1 MRRLIILASMT
12 LMASAV
18 QAAEAGKVIF
28 VAGAAQV
35 VDRKA
40 AEGDAVQ
47 EGELLQTG
55 ADGFIYVKTADNGL
69 FILRPNTK
77 ARIVAYHIDKANPE
91 NTRVKLELIS
101 GVARSKSGDEVKRAR
116 QNFRFNTPVAAIGVR
131 GTDFT
136 VFTDDTTSRVS
147 VLSGGIVVSGFGDT
161 CRPDGG
167 GPCEGA
173 RSRELSAAQRGQLI
187 QIQQGAAAPQL
198 LNETSVVPEAQ
209 VIPNGAPMASTPGR
223 NGAVTQI
230 EMNID
235 VKKSEKVVDNVNL
248 VPKPIDPSKP
258 GTPDDGASPTVPVDP
273 PEVPPEVPP
282 VVPPGVPPTVPPVGP
297 PVVTPDP
304 VKYAGIKWGRWQE
317 VANLAPNFNLT
328 IEGSR
333 NQLVAVNG
341 NFAVFRTSGEEYLVP
356 ERGGMGFKLA
366 DSQAFIYTQYGTDY
380 SAAAATLSNGKLNVD
395 FGSKSFT
402 TSFDLSRKDERFSFQ
417 GIGVVTRDGNL
428 YGERADG
435 RPGVINVQGL
445 LSGSNGGAASYI
457 FDGRIDDRRTI
468 NGGTYWTAEVH

>member
-1 MRRLIILASMT
+1 MRRLIVLASMT

-55 ADGFIYVKTADNGL
+55 ADGFIYVKTSDNGL

-77 ARIVAYHIDKANPE
+77 ARIVAYHIDQANPE

-147 VLSGGIVVSGFGDT
+147 VLSGGVVVSGFGDT

-173 RSRELSAAQRGQLI
+173 RSRELSATQRGQLL
-187 QIQQGAAAPQL
+187 QIQQGAAAPLL
-198 LNETSVVPEAQ
+198 LNGTSVVPEVHTLPA
-209 VIPNGAPMASTPGR
+209 GAPVATAIR

-230 EMNID
+230 EMNVD
-235 VKKSEKVVDNVNL
+235 VKKSEKVVDNVNSQ
-248 VPKPIDPSKP
+248 I
-258 GTPDDGASPTVPVDP
+258 PTKPVDP
-273 PEVPPEVPP
+273 PKPEVPDNK
-282 VVPPGVPPTVPPVGP
+282 P
-297 PVVTPDP
+297 PVVDP
-304 VKYAGIKWGRWQE
+304 VTPPIIPPVVLPPEPVQHAGIKWGRWQTI
-317 VANLAPNFNLT
+317 ANRALDFSLPL
-328 IEGSR
+328 EQSR
-333 NQLVAVNG
+333 NELVAING
-341 NFAVFRTSGEEYLVP
+341 NFAIFRTRGQQYVVP
-356 ERGGMGFKLA
+356 ERGSMGFSLT
-366 DSQAFIYTQYGTDY
+366 DSEAFIYTFYGSSGASY
-380 SAAAATLSNGKLNVD
+380 SATAATLSNGKLNVD
-395 FGSKSFT
+395 FGSKTFD
-402 TSFDLSRKDERFSFQ
+402 TSFDLAGKDEKFRFSAH
-417 GIGVVTRDGNL
+417 GAIGPDGTL
-428 YGERADG
+428 YGDRANG
-435 RPGVINVQGL
+435 RSGLMNVHGL
-445 LSGSNGGAASYI
+445 LSNDKGGGAAYI
-457 FDGRIDDRRTI
+457 FDGRIDDRRTV
-468 NGGTYWTAEVH
+468 NGGTSWVPKAE

>member
-55 ADGFIYVKTADNGL
+55 ADGFIYVKTSDNGL

-147 VLSGGIVVSGFGDT
+147 VLAGGVVVSGFDGA
-161 CRPDGG
+161 CRPDGA

-173 RSRELSAAQRGQLI
+173 RSRELSAAQRGQLL
-187 QIQQGAAAPQL
+187 QIQQGATAPLL
-198 LNETSVVPEAQ
+198 LNGTSVVPEVQAL
-209 VIPNGAPMASTPGR
+209 PSGAPVALVPGR
-223 NGAVTQI
+223 SAVVTPV
-230 EMNID
+230 EMNVD
-235 VKKSEKVVDNVNL
+235 VRKGDKLVDNV
-248 VPKPIDPSKP
+248 ISKP
-258 GTPDDGASPTVPVDP
+258 QPDPVPLPDQGTPTVPDP
-273 PEVPPEVPP
+273 QIPVPP
-282 VVPPGVPPTVPPVGP
+282 VPPVPPVTP
-297 PVVTPDP
+297 TNPTPVEP
-304 VKYAGIKWGRWQE
+304 VKHAGIQWGRWQR
-317 VANLAPNFNLT
+317 VTGPAPDFNLT
-328 IEGSR
+328 LEMEK
-333 NQLVAVNG
+333 NQLIAVNG
-341 NFAVFRTSGEEYLVP
+341 NFAILRTAGQEYVVP

-366 DSQAFIYTQYGTDY
+366 KSEAYIYTDYGTTY
-380 SAAAATLSNGKLNVD
+380 SASAATLSNGKLDVD
-395 FGSKSFT
+395 FGKRSFT
-402 TSFDLSRKDERFSFQ
+402 TSFDLTRRDEKYSF
-417 GIGVVTRDGNL
+417 
-428 YGERADG
+428 RADG
-435 RPGVINVQGL
+435 TVSADGLLYSGANGRSGYLNVQGA
-445 LSGSNGGAASYI
+445 LSNDKGGGAAYI
-457 FDGRIDDRRTI
+457 FDGRIDDRRTV
-468 NGGTYWTAEVH
+468 NGGTYWTPVSP

>member
-1 MRRLIILASMT
+1 MMRRLIVLVSMT
-12 LMASAV
+12 VMASAV

-55 ADGFIYVKTADNGL
+55 GDGFLYVKTADNGL

-77 ARIVAYHIDKANPE
+77 ARIVAYQIDNANPD

-101 GVARSKSGDEVKRAR
+101 GVARAKSGDAVKRAR

-136 VFTDDTTSRVS
+136 VFTDATISRVS
-147 VLSGGIVVSGFGDT
+147 VLSGGVVVSGFGDG
-161 CRPDGG
+161 CRPEGG

-173 RSRELSAAQRGQLI
+173 RSRELSAAQRGQLL

-198 LNETSVVPEAQ
+198 LNGTSVVPEQPAT
-209 VIPNGAPMASTPGR
+209 PAGAPLTAGPGR
-223 NGAVTQI
+223 DGPVNHVEANVDI
-230 EMNID
+230 
-235 VKKSEKVVDNVNL
+235 KKSEKLVENVNSQ
-248 VPKPIDPSKP
+248 VPKPTDPVKP
-258 GTPDDGASPTVPVDP
+258 GTPDGAEPPLDVPVLP
-273 PEVPPEVPP
+273 PILPP
-282 VVPPGVPPTVPPVGP
+282 VVPPVDVPVVPPV
-297 PVVTPDP
+297 VAPDP
-304 VKYAGIKWGRWQE
+304 VDFAGVKWGRWQY
-317 VANLAPNFNLT
+317 VANLAPDFNLT
-328 IEGSR
+328 IEGAR

-341 NFAVFRTSGEEYLVP
+341 NFAIFRTTGRQYVVP
-356 ERGGMGFKLA
+356 ERGEMGFKLA
-366 DSQAFIYTQYGTDY
+366 SSQAFIYTQVGTDY
-380 SAAAATLSNGKLNVD
+380 AATLASLSNGKLSVNFD
-395 FGSKSFT
+395 SKVFA
-402 TSFDLSRKDERFSFQ
+402 TSFDLSGKQELFSFT
-417 GIGVVTRDGNL
+417 GSGVIGADGTL

-435 RPGVINVQGL
+435 RTGIVNVQGL

-457 FDGRIDDRRTI
+457 FDGRIDERRTV
-468 NGGTYWTAEVH
+468 NGGTYWAPNSR

>member
-1 MRRLIILASMT
+1 
-12 LMASAV
+12 MASAV

-55 ADGFIYVKTADNGL
+55 ADGFIYVKTTDNGL

-173 RSRELSAAQRGQLI
+173 RSRELSAAQRGQLL

-198 LNETSVVPEAQ
+198 LNGTSVVPEAH
-209 VIPNGAPMASTPGR
+209 VLPAGAPVAAVR
-223 NGAVTQI
+223 NGPVTQV
-230 EMNID
+230 EMNVD
-235 VKKSEKVVDNVNL
+235 VKKSEQLVDNVIN
-248 VPKPIDPSKP
+248 KPRPTP
-258 GTPDDGASPTVPVDP
+258 TPDSGTNPNPAPGQDP
-273 PEVPPEVPP
+273 NPA
-282 VVPPGVPPTVPPVGP
+282 PPTNPEPPQPEPSQPEPSQPEPPQPEP
-297 PVVTPDP
+297 PVVTPVDP
-304 VKYAGIKWGRWQE
+304 VPPEPVRHAGIQWGRWQR
-317 VANLAPNFNLT
+317 VTGPAPDFNLT
-328 IEGSR
+328 LEGAKH
-333 NQLVAVNG
+333 QLVAVKG
-341 NFAVFRTSGEEYLVP
+341 NFAIFRTAGQEYVVP

-366 DSQAFIYTQYGTDY
+366 GSEAYIYTYYTPTGGLYTPT
-380 SAAAATLSNGKLNVD
+380 AATLSNGELNVD
-395 FGSKSFT
+395 FGRRSFT
-402 TSFDLSRKDERFSFQ
+402 TSFDLSSKDEKFNFR
-417 GIGVVTRDGNL
+417 GDGTLGADGTL
-428 YGERADG
+428 YGNRAEG
-435 RPGVINVQGL
+435 RPGLITVDGL
-445 LSGSNGGAASYI
+445 LSNDKGGGAAYI
-457 FDGRIDDRRTI
+457 FDGRIDERRTV
-468 NGGTYWTAEVH
+468 NGGTSWLPESR

>member
-55 ADGFIYVKTADNGL
+55 ADGFIYVKTSDNGL

-77 ARIVAYHIDKANPE
+77 ARIVAYHIDQANPE

-147 VLSGGIVVSGFGDT
+147 VLSGGVVVSGFGDA

-173 RSRELSAAQRGQLI
+173 RSRELSAAQRGQLL
-187 QIQQGAAAPQL
+187 QIQQGAAAPLL
-198 LNETSVVPEAQ
+198 LNGTSVVPEMHAL
-209 VIPNGAPMASTPGR
+209 PSGAPIAATPGR
-223 NGAVTQI
+223 TGAVTQI
-230 EMNID
+230 EINVD
-235 VKKSEKVVDNVNL
+235 VKKGEKLVDNVTSHPRPTP
-248 VPKPIDPSKP
+248 VPDPEPVPTTPI
-258 GTPDDGASPTVPVDP
+258 TPTTPTTPQPPATEPPIVMPVDP
-273 PEVPPEVPP
+273 VPAQP
-282 VVPPGVPPTVPPVGP
+282 VRH
-297 PVVTPDP
+297 
-304 VKYAGIKWGRWQE
+304 AGIQWGRWQR
-317 VANLAPNFNLT
+317 VTGPAPDFNLT
-328 IEGSR
+328 LEGAKH
-333 NQLVAVNG
+333 QLVAVKG
-341 NFAVFRTSGEEYLVP
+341 NFAIFRTAGQEYVVP

-366 DSQAFIYTQYGTDY
+366 NSEAYIYTYYTPSGGLYTP
-380 SAAAATLSNGKLNVD
+380 SVATLSNGKLNVD
-395 FGSKSFT
+395 FGGRSFT
-402 TSFDLSRKDERFSFQ
+402 TSFDLSSKDEKFSFR
-417 GIGVVTRDGNL
+417 GDGTLGADGTL
-428 YGERADG
+428 YGNRAEG
-435 RPGVINVQGL
+435 RKGLVTVDGL
-445 LSGSNGGAASYI
+445 LTNDKGGGAAYI
-457 FDGRIDDRRTI
+457 FDGRIDDRRTV
-468 NGGTYWTAEVH
+468 NGGTSWVPESR

>member
-55 ADGFIYVKTADNGL
+55 ADGFIYVKTSDNGL

-136 VFTDDTTSRVS
+136 VFTDDSTSRVT
-147 VLSGGIVVSGFGDT
+147 VLTGGVVVSGFGDA

-173 RSRELSAAQRGQLI
+173 RSRELSAAQRGQLL
-187 QIQQGAAAPQL
+187 QIQQGVTAPEL
-198 LNETSVVPEAQ
+198 LNGTSVVPEAQ
-209 VIPNGAPMASTPGR
+209 VLPIGAPTVATLGR
-223 NGAVTQI
+223 NAVVTPV
-230 EMNID
+230 EMSVDIRKVD
-235 VKKSEKVVDNVNL
+235 KVVDNVNNQ
-248 VPKPIDPSKP
+248 VPKPDLDPDPSMPVP
-258 GTPDDGASPTVPVDP
+258 GNQNPQQPQ
-273 PEVPPEVPP
+273 PP
-282 VVPPGVPPTVPPVGP
+282 VVAPT
-297 PVVTPDP
+297 DP
-304 VKYAGIKWGRWQE
+304 VRHAGIKWGRWE
-317 VANLAPNFNLT
+317 RVTGPAPDFILSEEMAKNK
-328 IEGSR
+328 
-333 NQLVAVNG
+333 LVAVKG
-341 NFAVFRTSGEEYLVP
+341 NFAVLRTPGQEYLVP
-356 ERGGMGFKLA
+356 ERGGMGFRLA
-366 DSQAFIYTQYGTDY
+366 DSEAYIYTNYGSTY
-380 SAAAATLSNGKLNVD
+380 SAAAATLSNGRLEVD
-395 FGSKSFT
+395 FGKRSFE
-402 TSFDLSRKDERFSFQ
+402 TSFDLSRKSEKYSFRAD
-417 GIGVVTRDGNL
+417 GVLGADGTL
-428 YGERADG
+428 YGDRADG
-435 RPGVINVQGL
+435 RTGYMNVQGL
-445 LSGSNGGAASYI
+445 LSNDKGGGAAYI
-457 FDGRIDDRRTI
+457 FDGRIDDRRTV
-468 NGGTYWTAEVH
+468 NGGTSWTPITR

>member
-77 ARIVAYHIDKANPE
+77 ARIVTYHIDEARPE
-91 NTRVKLELIS
+91 NTRVKLELLS
-101 GVARSKSGDEVKRAR
+101 GVARSKSGDAVKRAR

-147 VLSGGIVVSGFGDT
+147 VLSGGVVVSGFGDA
-161 CRPDGG
+161 CRPDGV

-173 RSRELSAAQRGQLI
+173 RSRELSAAQRGQLL
-187 QIQQGAAAPQL
+187 QIQQGVAAPQL
-198 LNETSVVPEAQ
+198 LNGASVVPEAQ
-209 VIPNGAPMASTPGR
+209 VLPNGAPVVVAPGR
-223 NGAVTQI
+223 SGAVTPV
-230 EMNID
+230 EMSVD
-235 VKKSEKVVDNVNL
+235 VRKSEKLVDNVNSQ
-248 VPKPIDPSKP
+248 VPKPTEPVSP
-258 GTPDDGASPTVPVDP
+258 GTPSVPQP
-273 PEVPPEVPP
+273 PVEPP
-282 VVPPGVPPTVPPVGP
+282 VVPPAPTKPPVVTPTVP

-304 VKYAGIKWGRWQE
+304 VQYAGIKWGRWQE
-317 VANLAPNFNLT
+317 VAYLAPNFNLT
-328 IEGSR
+328 IEGAR
-333 NQLVAVNG
+333 NQLVAVIG
-341 NFAVFRTSGEEYLVP
+341 NFAVFRTAGQEYTVP
-356 ERGGMGFKLA
+356 ERGNMGFKLA
-366 DSQAFIYTQYGTDY
+366 DSQAFIHTHYGTTSVA
-380 SAAAATLSNGKLNVD
+380 SAASMSNGKLNVD
-395 FGSKSFT
+395 FGSKTFA
-402 TSFDLSRKDERFSFQ
+402 TSFDLANKDEKFNFHGS
-417 GIGVVTRDGNL
+417 GVVTSDGTM
-428 YGERADG
+428 YGERSNG
-435 RPGVINVQGL
+435 RRGVLNVQGL
-445 LSGSNGGAASYI
+445 LSGANGGSASYI
-457 FDGRIDDRRTI
+457 FDGRIDDQRTV
-468 NGGTYWTAEVH
+468 NGGTYWTPQAH

>member
-1 MRRLIILASMT
+1 MRRLIVLASMT

-77 ARIVAYHIDKANPE
+77 ARIVTYRIDEARPE

-101 GVARSKSGDEVKRAR
+101 GVARSKSGDAVKRAR

-147 VLSGGIVVSGFGDT
+147 VLSGGVVVSGFGEA

-173 RSRELSAAQRGQLI
+173 RSRELSAAQRGQLL

-198 LNETSVVPEAQ
+198 LNGTSVVPEAQ
-209 VIPNGAPMASTPGR
+209 VLPNGAPVAAAGR
-223 NGAVTQI
+223 NSTVTPV
-230 EMNID
+230 EMSVD
-235 VKKSEKVVDNVNL
+235 VRKSEKVVDNVSSQ
-248 VPKPIDPSKP
+248 VPKPTPVPGTDPVTPQDPGAGLPQPTDPSQP
-258 GTPDDGASPTVPVDP
+258 TNPTPPTLPS
-273 PEVPPEVPP
+273 P
-282 VVPPGVPPTVPPVGP
+282 VVNPPS
-297 PVVTPDP
+297 DP
-304 VKYAGIKWGRWQE
+304 VQHAGIQWGRWQR
-317 VANLAPNFNLT
+317 VTGPAPDFNLT
-328 IEGSR
+328 LAMAK
-333 NQLVAVNG
+333 NQLIAVNG
-341 NFAVFRTSGEEYLVP
+341 NFAILRTAGQEYVVP

-366 DSQAFIYTQYGTDY
+366 DSEAYIYTDYGATY
-380 SAAAATLSNGKLNVD
+380 SASAATLSNGKLDVD
-395 FGSKSFT
+395 FGKRSFT
-402 TSFDLSRKDERFSFQ
+402 TSFDMSRRDEKYSFR
-417 GIGVVTRDGNL
+417 GDGAISADGGL
-428 YGERADG
+428 YGAADG
-435 RPGVINVQGL
+435 RPGHLNIQGL
-445 LSGSNGGAASYI
+445 LTSDKKGGAAYI
-457 FDGRIDDRRTI
+457 FDGRIDDRRTV
-468 NGGTYWTAEVH
+468 NGGTYWTPISP